1 MNTESEKQHNQ
12 QDVRPSEALENL
24 INSNDQEHQ
33 PKTTGTGSNQP
44 VPTKD
49 SLVIR
54 DEDAEDDQ

>member
-1 MNTESEKQHNQ
+1 MNTGNGKQKNQ

-24 INSNDQEHQ
+24 INSSTQENP

-49 SLVIR
+49 SLIIR